1 MCLCDPGYQGIDC
14 AERQC
19 PRGADPLLN
28 DERWCGHTAC
38 AWEVQSFTLQ
48 KTGTTTYRVSLTD
61 SVNVTH
67 VALATLDTAGN
78 TYNGFVDPSSAVFPS
93 VLPEPTTTLAGQ
105 IMAAL
110 RATPA
115 GLLQQVEVWPAA
127 AVGTS
132 PQDLT
137 FRVTFVGVAGNQEL
151 LTVEVYA
158 GAGGIT
164 CNPDHP
170 AYAADTA
177 GGSCAANGASRTVF
191 RKTVGNRPET
201 ECATRGNCDF
211 KTGVCKCFTGFY
223 GAACENQNAL
233 AA

>member
-1 MCLCDPGYQGIDC
+1 VKVRFQSEGRLAPGQ
-14 AERQC
+14 A
-19 PRGADPLLN
+19 PRYSGVLN
-28 DERWCGHTAC
+28 AYATIVRTEGVAGLW
-38 AWEVQSFTLQ
+38 
-48 KTGTTTYRVSLTD
+48 TGLGPNIARNSIINA
-61 SVNVTH
+61 SE
-67 VALATLDTAGN
+67 LASYDTAK
-78 TYNGFVDPSSAVFPS
+78 
-93 VLPEPTTTLAGQ
+93 E
-105 IMAAL
+105 AL
-110 RATPA
+110 RAAGA

-177 GGSCAANGASRTVF
+177 GGTCAAGGASRTVY

-201 ECATRGNCDF
+201 ECATRGNCDY